1 MISALWTAAT
11 GMKAQQTNIDVI
23 SNNLANVN
31 TTGFKKSRVNF
42 QDLMYQRVR
51 EAGTLNAQG
60 AQVPLGIEI
69 GHGARVS
76 ATQKIFTTGDLQNTG
91 NALDIVIEGDG
102 FLQVLLPDGTVAYTR
117 DGSLKMDSTG
127 RIVTSDGYP
136 ILPEI
141 FIPQD
146 TVEIS
151 ITTDG
156 TVSVQRGG
164 NAMQE
169 QVGQIQLARFSN
181 PAGLNSL
188 GRNLFGATVASEN
201 R

>member
-76 ATQKIFTTGDLQNTG
+76 ATQKIFTTGT
-91 NALDIVIEGDG
+91 
-102 FLQVLLPDGTVAYTR
+102 Y
-117 DGSLKMDSTG
+117 
-127 RIVTSDGYP
+127 RI
-136 ILPEI
+136 
-141 FIPQD
+141 
-146 TVEIS
+146 
-151 ITTDG
+151 
-156 TVSVQRGG
+156 
-164 NAMQE
+164 QE
-169 QVGQIQLARFSN
+169 MPWI
-181 PAGLNSL
+181 
-188 GRNLFGATVASEN
+188 
-201 R
+201 